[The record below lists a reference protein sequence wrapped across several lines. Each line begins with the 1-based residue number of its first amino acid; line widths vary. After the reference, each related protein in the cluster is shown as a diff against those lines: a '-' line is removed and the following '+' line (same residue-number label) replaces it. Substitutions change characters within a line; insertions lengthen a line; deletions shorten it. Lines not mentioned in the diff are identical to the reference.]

1 MNFKCAFRQYGKL
14 LKISY
19 LNAKGDKI
27 KRQQESVSARKGLGK
42 AGYWILLGFGVL
54 AILVFEFSLA
64 AQLAVAAVAA
74 NAVESTLYVLIGITQ
89 LIVMFFGILTTMG
102 YLYFSKDQK
111 LLSTLPFEK
120 GVVFAVKTTEAYLGE
135 LLINCVVFIPV
146 TVSYGIIAE
155 VSGYSLPW
163 TYYPVAVLAS
173 LMTPAVPMLV
183 ITLISLPVMRLAA
196 LLRKRRVGNGVA
208 RALLYLIFMAA
219 YFALIGVNSSGDGI
233 QLGANALETFD
244 GIKKA
249 TIFNYPIVN
258 AMLGNNGFQNFFI
271 YLAGIIV
278 LLAISVAISMLFYN
292 KILRAGEESG
302 GEVKKKTSASTA
314 PRSVVGSFFLKEFKS
329 LIATP
334 TLLMNVILSV
344 LMPVLMMFF
353 VKFAFSD
360 ISTDEEPVPWLI
372 GNLDMFSI
380 GMVTFM
386 AEVMSSSAG
395 GVTSVGFSLEGKNLL
410 FLKSLPLSAKQIVN
424 IKLAFSLCI
433 TALQVVLVAISFPL
447 IMGVHNAIAIAGIIL
462 TVALMGIFA
471 NSMLLYSDL
480 KNPNYTWNNISEIT
494 KNNKRIMKPM
504 LIFMA
509 FSFVYLV
516 LAIILGIAGKSL
528 GEDAALAIYY
538 GSAVA
543 ILAVAA
549 WLQFRKLHERPEYY
563 FDAIGG

>member
-19 LNAKGDKI
+19 LNTKGDKI

-208 RALLYLIFMAA
+208 LALLYLIFMAA
-219 YFALIGVNSSGDGI
+219 YFALIGVNGSGDGI

-244 GIKKA
+244 GI
-249 TIFNYPIVN
+249 
-258 AMLGNNGFQNFFI
+258 NGLCELFHIPCRNHSASCDKRRHFYALLQQNTP
-271 YLAGIIV
+271 
-278 LLAISVAISMLFYN
+278 
-292 KILRAGEESG
+292 SG
-302 GEVKKKTSASTA
+302 GRVGRRGQKEGECEYRSAF
-314 PRSVVGSFFLKEFKS
+314 RSRQFLFEGVQIAYSHADPFDERHFKRLNAGFDDVFRQVCLLRYFHGRRTRS
-329 LIATP
+329 LAYR
-334 TLLMNVILSV
+334 
-344 LMPVLMMFF
+344 
-353 VKFAFSD
+353 
-360 ISTDEEPVPWLI
+360 
-372 GNLDMFSI
+372 
-380 GMVTFM
+380 
-386 AEVMSSSAG
+386 
-395 GVTSVGFSLEGKNLL
+395 
-410 FLKSLPLSAKQIVN
+410 KSGYV
-424 IKLAFSLCI
+424 FDRHGD
-433 TALQVVLVAISFPL
+433 F
-447 IMGVHNAIAIAGIIL
+447 
-462 TVALMGIFA
+462 
-471 NSMLLYSDL
+471 
-480 KNPNYTWNNISEIT
+480 
-494 KNNKRIMKPM
+494 
-504 LIFMA
+504 
-509 FSFVYLV
+509 
-516 LAIILGIAGKSL
+516 
-528 GEDAALAIYY
+528 Y
-538 GSAVA
+538 G
-543 ILAVAA
+543 
-549 WLQFRKLHERPEYY
+549 
-563 FDAIGG
+563 